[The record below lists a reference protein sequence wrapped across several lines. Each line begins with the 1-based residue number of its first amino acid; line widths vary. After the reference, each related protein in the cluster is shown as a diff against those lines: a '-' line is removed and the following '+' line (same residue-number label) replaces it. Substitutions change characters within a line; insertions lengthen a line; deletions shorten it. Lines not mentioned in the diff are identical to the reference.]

1 MKEMTESYGGHCE
14 REPKKKKNLTENVK
28 EEKGMT
34 VIKKGKQ
41 KRTNTITIRE
51 GNKWFDREEKKKEK
65 KEEEKDEKRVTV
77 GGDSHVGRGRF
88 LQKCYSLLIN
98 H

>member
-1 MKEMTESYGGHCE
+1 MTESYGGHCE

-51 GNKWFDREEKKKEK
+51 GNK
-65 KEEEKDEKRVTV
+65 
-77 GGDSHVGRGRF
+77 
-88 LQKCYSLLIN
+88 
-98 H
+98 